1 MYRINSYISI
11 ILKLVVKSLAENMLK
26 SAKINRNVGQVLK
39 SYLRVLKLSKKPSRE
54 EFLMIAKVAG
64 AGILVIGLVG
74 FLIYVLLTEV
84 PKWV

>member
-1 MYRINSYISI
+1 MYRINSCISI

-26 SAKINRNVGQVLK
+26 SAKINGNVVQVLK

-64 AGILVIGLVG
+64 AGILVIGFVG
-74 FLIYVLLTEV
+74 FLIYVLLTVV
-84 PKWV
+84 PQWV

>member
-1 MYRINSYISI
+1 MAESI
-11 ILKLVVKSLAENMLK
+11 LK

-54 EFLMIAKVAG
+54 EFLMISKVAG
-64 AGILVIGLVG
+64 AGILVIGFVG

>member
-1 MYRINSYISI
+1 
-11 ILKLVVKSLAENMLK
+11 MLK

-54 EFLMIAKVAG
+54 EFLMISKVAG
-64 AGILVIGLVG
+64 AGILVIGFVG

>member
-26 SAKINRNVGQVLK
+26 SAKINRNVVQVLK

-74 FLIYVLLTEV
+74 FLIYVLLTVV
-84 PKWV
+84 PQWV

>member
-1 MYRINSYISI
+1 LYRINSYISI

-26 SAKINRNVGQVLK
+26 SAKINRNVVQVLK

-74 FLIYVLLTEV
+74 FLIYVLLTVV
-84 PKWV
+84 PQWV

>member
-26 SAKINRNVGQVLK
+26 SAKINRNVVQILK
-39 SYLRVLKLSKKPSRE
+39 SYIRVLKLSKKPSRE

-64 AGILVIGLVG
+64 AGILVIGFVG
-74 FLIYVLLTEV
+74 FLIYVLLTVV
-84 PKWV
+84 PQWV

>member
-1 MYRINSYISI
+1 M
-11 ILKLVVKSLAENMLK
+11 KSLAENMLK
-26 SAKINRNVGQVLK
+26 SAKINGNVVQVLK

-74 FLIYVLLTEV
+74 FLIYVLLTVV
-84 PKWV
+84 PQWV

>member
-1 MYRINSYISI
+1 MDRINSYISI

-39 SYLRVLKLSKKPSRE
+39 SYLRILKLSKKPSRE

-64 AGILVIGLVG
+64 AGILAIGFVG
-74 FLIYVLLTEV
+74 FLIYVLLTV
-84 PKWV
+84 APQWV